1 MTAFVQSLLFL
12 SSYSPLFAVFALLDT
27 FGRGWPSLVCLG
39 LAILGVIGLAVL
51 FLVDRGTAARPLEV
65 ASASPRDSDV
75 LAYIATYLVPFA
87 DFEAASLRQRV
98 AVILFVALIAILYVR
113 LQLFYVNPLL
123 ALIGYRVYQATTVS
137 GNSIALLSRRR
148 FVAPASRLQAVRLSE
163 YVWREKR

>member
-39 LAILGVIGLAVL
+39 IAILGVSGVPVL

-65 ASASPRDSDV
+65 TSASPRDSDV
-75 LAYIATYLVPFA
+75 LAYIVSYLVPFA
-87 DFEAASLRQRV
+87 DFEAASVRQRI
-98 AVILFVALIAILYVR
+98 AVIFFIGIVAILYVR

-123 ALIGYRVYQATTVS
+123 ALIGYRVYQATTMG

-148 FVAPASRLQAVRLSE
+148 FVAPASRLQAVRLSD